1 MLDTLQKMSG
11 ITHRSYI
18 DSKTVTTDK
27 QRLFMQN
34 ESKLSYTMTTKE
46 VPVIMYNDMAF
57 IAERNSIV
65 FRAGDAPVW
74 NRNQT
79 ILPMSWRL
87 FQNTI
92 VHAGHDYSLQT
103 IPTLSSALDFDIRKN
118 QPDFMK
124 MLDKRMKQACLV
136 ETVCNRYKDAY
147 GYTDYEI
154 EQLDPE
160 NYPDEIMDII
170 NKELARQEARD
181 RGENDMDED
190 EDDSYSPD
198 WMSAVQANVE
208 QERATQEQAQKQ
220 QLYNQKVY
228 AGRMLSRED
237 LVSMTSGVNHSFDK
251 DIISVYVDIKGDMW
265 SDSQNFRVQ
274 NQSLCGTD
282 GTLYIEF
289 LESSKDLDTLNELAK
304 DKNSRVF
311 QDANIDK
318 KEVSSLGSYRVTDDF
333 YRFLVSKSR
342 WNDIAK
348 GRFES
353 GMMRLM
359 QTQ

>member
-11 ITHRSYI
+11 TTHRSYI

-65 FRAGDAPVW
+65 FRAGDAPIW

-87 FQNTI
+87 FSNTI

-103 IPTLSSALDFDIRKN
+103 IPTLSSALDFDVRKN

-124 MLDKRMKQACLV
+124 MLNRRMSQAYLSQMV
-136 ETVCNRYKDAY
+136 KERYQEAY
-147 GYTDYEI
+147 GYSDYEI
-154 EQLDPE
+154 EQLDPD
-160 NYPDEIMDII
+160 NYADDIMDVI
-170 NKELARQEARD
+170 NEKLRQKEAQE
-181 RGENDMDED
+181 RGETDFDEDFCEEGDWMDDVTTNEEQLQVNQQVQAENDM
-190 EDDSYSPD
+190 
-198 WMSAVQANVE
+198 N
-208 QERATQEQAQKQ
+208 ERKIYAGGMLSKNDLASKFGVPGHTYDKDVVS
-220 QLYNQKVY
+220 VY
-228 AGRMLSRED
+228 ATM
-237 LVSMTSGVNHSFDK
+237 
-251 DIISVYVDIKGDMW
+251 KGDFER
-265 SDSQNFRVQ
+265 DTENFRYDKGNLYGAV
-274 NQSLCGTD
+274 D
-282 GTLYIEF
+282 GLLYIQA
-289 LESSKDLDTLNELAK
+289 LANSKDLDTLNQYAK

-311 QDANIDK
+311 EDAEIDK
-318 KEVSSLGSYRVTDDF
+318 KDVSEIGSYQVTDDF
-333 YRFLVSKSR
+333 YRFLVSMPK
-342 WNDIAK
+342 WTFAK

-353 GMMRLM
+353 AMAAKLRI
-359 QTQ
+359 